1 MATSTTR
8 TRSDLEAFLQEIRA
22 FLGDDWF
29 DKRLEK
35 EGSLDV
41 IAKAHPIIRWWIKV
55 REMLDGT
62 KRHNLNVT
70 PMEEA
75 LQIIRLGSCLRSI
88 QGADIVDMNE
98 NLLETSITDLFVSR
112 FRSSVAFHSAF
123 YETLVASAYIR
134 NEHAVSFI
142 ADDTR
147 KSPEFVVDA
156 NGRNVHVECKK
167 IERRRIDKATNDRM
181 RSVAKRVGQMLLH
194 NKKRVAV
201 FIVCPEQTSTVDASI
216 IRHIDN
222 LLRQGQVPAHSE
234 LEGFRFIV
242 TKLPPSRVVWAR
254 RGHQQEMLT
263 TWIRDV
269 LDPWK
274 RGMLGHA
281 DTPIEKYYCR
291 QQFVDRE
298 RALWDTDAYVGVA
311 FKELSNI
318 IGGVGK
324 IIRKAS
330 RQLPADGI
338 GLVYIECPP
347 YDASPEE
354 IDEFGRTVIDRLNRT
369 TRINSIILTR
379 TVIGLDSIQH
389 ISSVYANEKG
399 ASPLPNGF
407 RIVPLDERYV
417 FGPSP

>member
-1 MATSTTR
+1 MATLPTC
-8 TRSDLEAFLQEIRA
+8 TRSDLEAFLYEIRS

-29 DKRLEK
+29 EKQLEK
-35 EGSLDV
+35 EGSLDL
-41 IAKAHPIIRWWIKV
+41 IAKAHPIIRWWMKV
-55 REMLDGT
+55 REMLDGE

-70 PMEEA
+70 PMEET
-75 LQIIRLGSCLRSI
+75 LQIIRLGTCLRSI
-88 QGADIVDMNE
+88 QRTDIVDMNE
-98 NLLETSITDLFVSR
+98 NVLEKSIKDLFVSR
-112 FRSSVAFHSAF
+112 FRSSVSFHSAF

-134 NEHAVSFI
+134 NGHVVSYI
-142 ADDTR
+142 ADDTG
-147 KSPEFVVDA
+147 KSPEFIVGA
-156 NGRNVHVECKK
+156 NGRKVFVECKR

-181 RSVAKRVGQMLLH
+181 RGVTNRVGRMLLH

-216 IRHIDN
+216 IRHMEH
-222 LLRQGQVPAHSE
+222 LLRQDQVPAHTE

-242 TKLPPSRVVWAR
+242 TKLPQSRVVWAR
-254 RGHQQEMLT
+254 EGHQQEMLT
-263 TWIRDV
+263 RWIREV

-274 RGMLGHA
+274 RGMLGHT
-281 DTPIEKYYCR
+281 DTPIEEYYCR
-291 QQFVDRE
+291 QQTVDRE
-298 RALWDTDAYVGVA
+298 RALWDMDGYVGVA

-330 RQLPADGI
+330 RQLPRGGI

-354 IDEFGRTVIDRLNRT
+354 IDEFRRKVIDRLNRT
-369 TRINSIILTR
+369 TRINSIILTG
-379 TVIGLDSIQH
+379 TVIGLESMQH

-417 FGPSP
+417 FGPSS